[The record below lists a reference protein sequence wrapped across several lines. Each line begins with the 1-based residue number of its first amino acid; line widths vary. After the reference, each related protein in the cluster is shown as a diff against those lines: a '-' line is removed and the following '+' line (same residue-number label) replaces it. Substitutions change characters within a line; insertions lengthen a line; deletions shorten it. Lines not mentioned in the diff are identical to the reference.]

1 MLLQH
6 NGNLTSDMITSC
18 SFCEEKIR
26 GALFVTVDLTL
37 KTGCLI
43 NFEYIIRR
51 MYEHIGRIIWTIQS
65 FMMVPSE
72 RLLDGIKR
80 DRPSGGHRG

>member
-6 NGNLTSDMITSC
+6 EGNLTSDMIPSC

-51 MYEHIGRIIWTIQS
+51 MHEDIGRIICTIQS
-65 FMMVPSE
+65 LMMVPSE
-72 RLLDGIKR
+72 RHLDGIKR
-80 DRPSGGHRG
+80 DRPPGGF